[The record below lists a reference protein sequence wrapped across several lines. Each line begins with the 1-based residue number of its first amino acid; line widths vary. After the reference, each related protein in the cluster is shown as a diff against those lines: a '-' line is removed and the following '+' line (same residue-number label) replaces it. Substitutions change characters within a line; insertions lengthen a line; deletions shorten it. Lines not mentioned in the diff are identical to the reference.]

1 MRVASGSVPI
11 HRAKAVEVVELL
23 GLVACA
29 AALAALAL
37 RAAASLD
44 GAYAPAA
51 AGVLCG
57 YLAADVATGFVHWF
71 GDRFFE
77 EDTPGIGPRL
87 IQPFR
92 EHHRDPAG
100 MTRHG
105 WLELCGNSALAL
117 SPVLAA
123 ALVRPL
129 GPLLDG
135 ALITFGLAVLGTNL
149 FHCWAHAERVPR
161 LVARL
166 QSAGLILSPQAHARH
181 HAAPHDAA
189 YCVTSGWANRALDRL
204 ALFAGLE
211 RVFVRLGLPATRQ
224 P

>member
-1 MRVASGSVPI
+1 MRVAPGAVPI
-11 HRAKAVEVVELL
+11 PRTKAVEAVELL

-29 AALAALAL
+29 AALAALAA
-37 RAAASLD
+37 RAVGSLDSAYLSAAS
-44 GAYAPAA
+44 GA
-51 AGVLCG
+51 LCG

-77 EDTPGIGPRL
+77 EDTPAIGPRL

-105 WLELCGNSALAL
+105 WLELCGSSALAL

-129 GPLLDG
+129 GPFLDG
-135 ALITFGLAVLGTNL
+135 AMIAFGLAVLGTNL

-166 QSAGLILSPQAHARH
+166 QSAGLILSPHTHARH
-181 HAAPHDAA
+181 HARHDAA
-189 YCVTSGWANRALDRL
+189 YCVTSGWANRAIDRL
-204 ALFAGLE
+204 ALFARLE
-211 RVFVRLGLPATRQ
+211 RLFVRLGLPATRQ